1 MNSLETMVFSSIS
14 RATLPAQ
21 SLAMLRS
28 WRSVAFSAL
37 LAALAPAAGLRVPP
51 PALSASAPST
61 KLVIWDCDGCL
72 VDSEAL
78 LKTAEVEALRA
89 AGFDQVTEDDCNRL
103 FSGYA
108 PEAGAA
114 RFLEEYGEPV
124 PENFFRDQIANS
136 ADLFR
141 ARLEQLN
148 AKTVLALH
156 AAGRRQVVA
165 SGSPRERVLVCLEKA
180 GIAQCFTAEQVFT
193 REDVPGRGKPNPDMF
208 QLAASKMGVEAA
220 DCVVVEDSTSGIKAA
235 QAAEME
241 VVGYLGGG
249 HAQSDWYRETI
260 NGFGI
265 PLVYSDTELLEYLS

>member
-1 MNSLETMVFSSIS
+1 MDLGP
-14 RATLPAQ
+14 RGGAHL
-21 SLAMLRS
+21 
-28 WRSVAFSAL
+28 
-37 LAALAPAAGLRVPP
+37 
-51 PALSASAPST
+51 
-61 KLVIWDCDGCL
+61 CL
-72 VDSEAL
+72 
-78 LKTAEVEALRA
+78 
-89 AGFDQVTEDDCNRL
+89 
-103 FSGYA
+103 
-108 PEAGAA
+108 AGA
-114 RFLEEYGEPV
+114 
-124 PENFFRDQIANS
+124 
-136 ADLFR
+136 R

-148 AKTVLALH
+148 AKTVPALH